1 MQDASAETERGAAR
15 PRAAAGGRPRGGGAG
30 FGPVPPL
37 PEPASPALARLG
49 ARAAAAAF
57 YLPPLF
63 MALFFLVPSLMT
75 VVWSFWE
82 RTMFW
87 MEPAFTLFSY
97 ENFFLSARFG
107 NFLSSIGHSSIAVVI
122 CFVIGFPIAV
132 FVRRRIPEV
141 AQHRVM
147 LLFILP
153 FMVSEIVRT
162 FMLRPVLGR
171 NGLVNETLLGL
182 GVISEPITSILF
194 TPTGV
199 VIGEVLSFLP
209 FMVFCGFLAMEA
221 APKHVF
227 EVCADIGAPRW
238 RVFKDV
244 ILPLAAPGVFA
255 GAVFILVNGL
265 GVALIPNTLGGP
277 GAVNAGLIATQAI
290 IALDFPLAMAVS
302 AIMTLTLIG
311 LLAIGHRLFDLASIL
326 EPFK

>member
-1 MQDASAETERGAAR
+1 MSATDGAAAATPR
-15 PRAAAGGRPRGGGAG
+15 PALRADAP
-30 FGPVPPL
+30 
-37 PEPASPALARLG
+37 PALARLG
-49 ARAAAAAF
+49 AAAGRAAFHLPAVFMAAF
-57 YLPPLF
+57 F
-63 MALFFLVPSLMT
+63 VVPSLMT

-87 MEPAFTLFSY
+87 MEPGFTLFSY
-97 ENFFLSARFG
+97 ENFFLSARFE
-107 NFLSSIGHSSIAVVI
+107 NFLGSIWHSSISVAI

-132 FVRRRIPEV
+132 FVRRRVPEV
-141 AQHRVM
+141 AQHRMM

-171 NGLVNETLLGL
+171 TGLVNTALMELGL
-182 GVISEPITSILF
+182 ISEPIAAIIF
-194 TPTGV
+194 TPAGV
-199 VIGEVLSFLP
+199 IIGEVLSFLP
-209 FMVFCGFLAMEA
+209 FMIFCGFLAMEA
-221 APKHVF
+221 APRHVF
-227 EVCADIGAPRW
+227 EVCADIGASRW
-238 RVFKDV
+238 RTFRDV

-265 GVALIPNTLGGP
+265 GAALIPNILGGP

-311 LLAIGHRLFDLASIL
+311 LLALGHRLFNLASIL